1 MHRIGRL
8 VDFTRKHGG
17 FAPDFLFSMFPKC
30 PEAGRYL
37 VSFQSHSPN
46 YEAVCDQST
55 HAPPRGLRGVRY
67 RQPIQARL
75 EVEPAGL
82 SHPGVAD
89 V

>member
-1 MHRIGRL
+1 M
-8 VDFTRKHGG
+8 
-17 FAPDFLFSMFPKC
+17 FSMFPKC

-46 YEAVCDQST
+46 HQTVRDQST
-55 HAPPRGLRGVRY
+55 HTPPRGLRGVRC
-67 RQPIQARL
+67 RQPIQTGL